1 MLEYNKFKK
10 KYNNLIDSEKYGI
23 LLLAIKYWEENGF
36 KINRNKKIYPKD
48 INFNNSKELILE
60 LEILNF
66 LINEKTDKVYNMFL
80 SVGDYNKVNF
90 IVEKFLILNDNNIIK
105 LRFNDK
111 LIDYAYRLIKY
122 QKIMLLNN

>member
-10 KYNNLIDSEKYGI
+10 KYNNLNDSEKYGI